1 MRIEQ
6 SNVSLSSTH
15 QLSRSMEKKENLQ
28 TWNNGRMRQSSA
40 DNVALSMTGKTFTL
54 SMTGENGED
63 ITFSLDKKYLIIAK
77 LIADLTGKDIT
88 VYGGRGMGRRAGWR
102 GNWPQGGGNQASP
115 AVGWG
120 LRYNSVQT
128 YTESE
133 QTTFA
138 AQGVVTAD
146 GKEYDFSASLMMAR
160 SYSTSESV
168 SIRAGDALKDPLV
181 INLGLGPA
189 ELSGEK
195 TAFDIDMDG
204 EAEQMSTL
212 ASGSG
217 FLFVDKN
224 GNGTV
229 DDGSELFGPSTGN
242 GFSELAS
249 YDEDGNGWIDEGDS
263 VYSSLGV
270 WTQNGDSESMRNLKE
285 LNIGAIYASGVGTPF
300 EIKNGLNE
308 TEAAVRQTGVYL
320 REDGTAGTAQ
330 QVDIAV

>member
-6 SNVSLSSTH
+6 SNISFSSTH
-15 QLSRSMEKKENLQ
+15 QLTRSMEKKENLEV
-28 TWNNGRMRQSSA
+28 WNNRNAGRSSA
-40 DNVALSMTGKTFTL
+40 DNVTLSLTGKTFTL

-88 VYGGRGMGRRAGWR
+88 VYGGRGMARRAAGT
-102 GNWPQGGGNQASP
+102 GAWPQGRGNQAP
-115 AVGWG
+115 GAVGWG
-120 LRYNSVQT
+120 LRYDSVET

-138 AQGVVTAD
+138 ARGVVTAD

-204 EAEQMSTL
+204 ETEQMSTL
-212 ASGSG
+212 AGGSG

-224 GNGTV
+224 GNGLV
-229 DDGSELFGPSTGN
+229 DDGSELFGPSTGS
-242 GFSELAS
+242 GFAELAS

-270 WTQNGDSESMRNLKE
+270 WTQNGDAQIIQSLKD
-285 LNIGAIYASGVGTPF
+285 LSIGAIYASGAATPF
-300 EIKNGLNE
+300 EIKNGQNE

-320 REDGTAGTAQ
+320 REDGTPGTTQ
-330 QVDIAV
+330 QVDLAV